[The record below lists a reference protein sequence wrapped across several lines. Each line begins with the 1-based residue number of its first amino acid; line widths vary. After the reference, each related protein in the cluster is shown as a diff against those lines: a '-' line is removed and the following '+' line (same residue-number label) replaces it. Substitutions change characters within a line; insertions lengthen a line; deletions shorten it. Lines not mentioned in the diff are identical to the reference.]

1 VNFTLF
7 GYPKAGK
14 STMFNVLTGA
24 HAATSAFEAG
34 KREAHEHVTPVP
46 DARLDRLARLYP
58 DRRKVAATV
67 DIFDLAGI
75 SFGEV
80 KTSVFL
86 NALRQADALIHVVR
100 GFRDD
105 AVPHPKN
112 RVAPAEDIRAME
124 EELILAD
131 LVAVEARL
139 ERLDKDLKK
148 MKSPDGE
155 RERDLLLRGKSH
167 LEAGRPL
174 RTFAFHGDEE
184 KLVRAFAFLSQKPLL
199 HLLNADESEAG
210 RLADV
215 ERAAGAPGART
226 AVLACCGKIEAE
238 IMEFENPE
246 DKAAF
251 QSEYGLRELTPPRFF
266 SVLWGLLD
274 QISFYTIGKDEV
286 RAWPV
291 RRETPAIRAAGAI
304 HTDIEHGFIRAEV
317 IGFEDLAAEGSWQLA
332 KDKGRIRLEG
342 KDYPVRDGD
351 VVFFRFAT

>member
-1 VNFTLF
+1 MNFTLF

-14 STMFNVLTGA
+14 STLFNVLTGA

-46 DARLDRLARLYP
+46 DARLDRLAGLYP
-58 DRRKVAATV
+58 DRRKVTAAV

-86 NALRQADALIHVVR
+86 NPLRLADAIVHVVR
-100 GFRDD
+100 GFHDE

-112 RVAPAEDIRAME
+112 RIAPAEDIRTME
-124 EELILAD
+124 EELVLAD
-131 LVAVEARL
+131 LVAVEGRL

-148 MKSPDGE
+148 MKSPEGE
-155 RERDLLLRGKSH
+155 RERDLLLRAKAH
-167 LEAGRPL
+167 LEGGRPL
-174 RTFAFHGDEE
+174 RAFAFHGDEE

-210 RLADV
+210 RLAEV
-215 ERAAGAPGART
+215 ERAVGPPGART

-238 IMEFENPE
+238 IMDIDSPE

-251 QSEYGLRELTPPRFF
+251 LAEYGLRDLTPPRFF
-266 SVLWGLLD
+266 RVLLD
-274 QISFYTIGKDEV
+274 LLDLISFYTIGKDEV
-286 RAWPV
+286 RAWPI
-291 RRETPAIRAAGAI
+291 RRETPALRAAGAI
-304 HTDIEHGFIRAEV
+304 HTDIEHGFVRAEV
-317 IGFEDLAAEGSWQLA
+317 IGFEELAAEGSWQLA

-351 VVFFRFAT
+351 VIFFRFTT